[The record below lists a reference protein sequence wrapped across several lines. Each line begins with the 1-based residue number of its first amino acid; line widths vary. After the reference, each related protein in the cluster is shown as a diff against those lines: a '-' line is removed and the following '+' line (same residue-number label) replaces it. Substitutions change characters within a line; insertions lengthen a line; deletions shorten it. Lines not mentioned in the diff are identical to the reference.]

1 MPDSTENFV
10 VDAVNGPVN
19 AQTVTRNDFIT
30 TLQQLNYAEGN
41 IRSIDELSG
50 TAGIVALDGSG
61 AANVRT
67 ITGATGL
74 TVANGNGTG
83 DPEISL
89 NAPHTFRQTYN
100 DTSSNT
106 VSDTKLYNIISSG
119 VGSPFTLSTPETG
132 YITVKNI
139 INATSSFITIR
150 SPDWGPAGLGN
161 VRISEGETL
170 TIVSNTA
177 GKWYPQHVTEHDV
190 NPFGAIYASAI
201 GSVPINSGGAYTAL
215 SLTTAT
221 HSNMTEFTMP
231 ANGQLKY
238 TGDIPIDAEVQVSLS
253 GSTSGSNV
261 TVAAS
266 LFKYDSSAATN
277 SQISQTEQVHHHP
290 TQDYNNNISL
300 IGHVELDTDDYI
312 YVAVKQSVTSV
323 ATVNYTPLKF
333 YMSASGHRIITA

>member
-1 MPDSTENFV
+1 MPDSTNNFV

-50 TAGIVALDGSG
+50 TAGLVALDGSG

-74 TVANGNGTG
+74 TVSNGNGTG

-119 VGSPFTLSTPETG
+119 AGSPFTLSAPTAG

-139 INATSSFITIR
+139 INATSSFITIQ

-161 VRISEGETL
+161 VRVSAGETL

-190 NPFGAIYASAI
+190 NPFGAIYASAA
-201 GSVPINSGGAYTAL
+201 SAVAINSGGAYIAL
-215 SLTTAT
+215 SMTTAT

-253 GSTSGSNV
+253 GAVSANNV

-266 LFKYDSSAATN
+266 LFKYDSLTATS

-290 TQDYNNNISL
+290 TTNNKNISL
-300 IGHVELDTDDYI
+300 IGHVELNKDDYI
-312 YVAVKQSVTSV
+312 YVAVKQTITT
-323 ATVNYTPLKF
+323 ATANYTPLKF
-333 YMSASGHRIITA
+333 YMSASGHRIITV

>member
-1 MPDSTENFV
+1 MPDSTNNFV

-50 TAGIVALDGSG
+50 TAGLVALDGSG

-74 TVANGNGTG
+74 TVSNGNGTG
-83 DPEISL
+83 NPEISL

-119 VGSPFTLSTPETG
+119 TSFILSAPETG

-139 INATSSFITIR
+139 INATSSFITIQ

-161 VRISEGETL
+161 IRVSEGETL

-190 NPFGAIYASAI
+190 NPFGAIYASAASAVPVNTG
-201 GSVPINSGGAYTAL
+201 GSYTAL

-253 GSTSGSNV
+253 GAVSSNNV

-266 LFKYDSSAATN
+266 LFKYDSLAAAS

-290 TQDYNNNISL
+290 TTDNNNISL
-300 IGHVELDTDDYI
+300 IGHVELNTDDYI
-312 YVAVKQSVTSV
+312 YVAVKQSITSV
-323 ATVNYTPLKF
+323 TTVNYTPLKF

>member
-119 VGSPFTLSTPETG
+119 AGSPFILSTPETG

-150 SPDWGPAGLGN
+150 SPDWGPAGLGD

-190 NPFGAIYASAI
+190 NPFGAIYRSSAAATPLTT
-201 GSVPINSGGAYTAL
+201 SYQAL

-221 HSNMTEFTMP
+221 HSNMTNFSMP
-231 ANGQLKY
+231 GNGQLQY
-238 TGDIPIDAEVQVSLS
+238 TGDIPVDAEIHVSIS
-253 GSTSGSNV
+253 GGIDVNSAH
-261 TVAAS
+261 TVD
-266 LFKYDSSAATN
+266 LVIVKYDDSEASSTV
-277 SQISQTEQVHHHP
+277 ITQTEQQFFFS
-290 TQDYNNNISL
+290 TLADRKNITL
-300 IGHVELDTDDYI
+300 IGHIEMDQNDY
-312 YVAVKQSVTSV
+312 VSVHVKANS
-323 ATVNYTPLKF
+323 TVNFTPTKF

>member
-1 MPDSTENFV
+1 MPDSTNNFV

-50 TAGIVALDGSG
+50 TAGLVALDGSG

-74 TVANGNGTG
+74 TVSNGNGTG

-119 VGSPFTLSTPETG
+119 ASFTLSAPETG

-139 INATSSFITIR
+139 INATSSFITIT
-150 SPDWGPAGLGN
+150 SPDWGPAGLGD
-161 VRISEGETL
+161 VRVSEGETL

-190 NPFGAIYASAI
+190 NPFGAIYASAAA
-201 GSVPINSGGAYTAL
+201 SVAINNGGAYTAL

-221 HSNMTEFTMP
+221 HSNMTDFTMP

-253 GSTSGSNV
+253 GSTDGSNV

-266 LFKYDSSAATN
+266 LFKYDSLAATS

-290 TQDYNNNISL
+290 TSGNNKNISL